1 MDKKPV
7 VLHVP
12 HLPTLHASDP
22 DDVDDNDDESGGG
35 GGGGGGANKV
45 QPINIHLLK
54 DFMHKKVQKGIN
66 EKKMQVNAQAFGNFH

>member
-1 MDKKPV
+1 MEKKPT
-7 VLHVP
+7 VLQVP

-22 DDVDDNDDESGGG
+22 DDADDNDDESGGG
-35 GGGGGGANKV
+35 GGGGASKI

-66 EKKMQVNAQAFGNFH
+66 EKKMQMNAQALGNFH